1 MGLKVRV
8 ARRLGGSH
16 VEPVVGPE
24 VVGTQP
30 QAQPPGS
37 RDDHRRQV
45 DSSRRLP
52 AVSSG
57 AVRGMTEIA
66 PPMSGGSGLVP
77 GWLQRLAAVAWRL
90 LATIAL
96 VVVLI
101 WISLLI
107 GTVTASVLVAAI
119 VAATF
124 APFVLA
130 LRNRGWS
137 RIKAAAA
144 VFLGAMAVIIA
155 TIVIIVIAFL
165 PAITSII
172 DGVTSGVAKFKD
184 ALASLD
190 LPPEIGVAIDHATQG
205 FQAWISSQ
213 VAGLAGTIATV
224 ATVAILGT
232 FLTFFFMMDGDKA
245 WGWVMSSAKSWR
257 RERIETAGD
266 VALER
271 VGGYL
276 RGTAVLAAV
285 DGFFETLFLFI
296 LGVPNAPALGV
307 IVFFGR
313 FIPYIGG
320 LVTTIILLLA
330 TLANVGQ
337 TEAIVLLIL
346 ITILNIIQGKFL
358 APIVYHR
365 TVDIHPA
372 LVLIALPAGAAVA
385 GVIGLFAAIPVVAFT
400 LAIVGAVVS
409 ILGVGPESQA
419 TSSNPMVPVWL
430 DRLGQWSWRL
440 LVAVALLGVFI
451 AAVVQVPIVVIPV
464 VLGVVLAATLA
475 PLAAGLE
482 RRGWSHDRAAL
493 GATLGAAVGIIVII
507 GLTLVSLAPP
517 INDMINTAIAGSGSA
532 DSSTGGQAGILVA
545 LVQAFGIGVLVTVAQ
560 VLSTLAGLALIL
572 VLATLLTFYFMR
584 DGGAFWQAF
593 LGRVEPGRRSHV
605 AAAGQRAFDVLGG
618 YMLGTGAISIFGAVT
633 QFLIMVVLGIPFAL
647 PLAVLAVFGGFIP
660 YIGSLVTTALAFLV
674 TVATGSPQ
682 DIAIMAIFTIV
693 FNIVQGNIVAPIV
706 YSRVVSIHPAVVLVA
721 IPAGNAVAGV
731 IGMFLVVPF
740 LGVVAAVWR
749 TVLRVLD
756 TGPVEAVDT
765 TTPPPEP
772 ADLVPNVAPTGG

>member
-1 MGLKVRV
+1 
-8 ARRLGGSH
+8 
-16 VEPVVGPE
+16 
-24 VVGTQP
+24 
-30 QAQPPGS
+30 
-37 RDDHRRQV
+37 
-45 DSSRRLP
+45 
-52 AVSSG
+52 
-57 AVRGMTEIA
+57 MTEISPA
-66 PPMSGGSGLVP
+66 MPGDNGLVP
-77 GWLQRLAAVAWRL
+77 GWLQRLAAVGWRL

-96 VVVLI
+96 GLVLI
-101 WISLLI
+101 YIAVLL

-130 LRNRGWS
+130 LRDRGWS
-137 RIKAAAA
+137 RIKAAAV
-144 VFLGAMAVIIA
+144 VFVGAMAVIIA

-165 PAITSII
+165 PAITSVI
-172 DGVTSGVAKFKD
+172 DAITGGVARFKD
-184 ALASLD
+184 VLANLD
-190 LPPEIGVAIDHATQG
+190 LPPEVGAAIDHATKGLQDWIQG
-205 FQAWISSQ
+205 EIS
-213 VAGLAGTIATV
+213 GLANTVATV
-224 ATVAILGT
+224 ATVAILAT

-276 RGTAVLAAV
+276 RGTAVIAAV
-285 DGFFETLFLFI
+285 DGFFEALFLFL

-320 LVTTIILLLA
+320 LVTTIILLFA
-330 TLANVGQ
+330 TLSSAGQ
-337 TEAIVLLIL
+337 TAAIVLLVL
-346 ITILNIIQGKFL
+346 ITILNVIQGKFL

-365 TVDIHPA
+365 TVHIHPA
-372 LVLIALPAGAAVA
+372 LVLIALPAGAALA
-385 GVIGLFAAIPVVAFT
+385 GIIGLFVAIPVVAFA
-400 LAIVGAVVS
+400 LAIVGALVS
-409 ILGVGPESQA
+409 VLGFGPDTQA
-419 TSSNPMVPVWL
+419 MSTNPMVPVWL

-440 LVAVALLGVFI
+440 LVSIGLLGVFI

-464 VLGVVLAATLA
+464 VLAVVLAATLA
-475 PLAAGLE
+475 PLAEALE
-482 RRGWSHDRAAL
+482 KRGWSHDRAAI
-493 GATLGAAVGIIVII
+493 GATLGAALGIIVIV

-517 INDMINTAIAGSGSA
+517 ISDMINSAIAGSSSA
-532 DSSTGGQAGILVA
+532 DSSTGGQAGVLVTV
-545 LVQAFGIGVLVTVAQ
+545 VQTFGTGVLVTIAG
-560 VLSTLAGLALIL
+560 VLSTLAGIAVIL
-572 VLATLLTFYFMR
+572 LLATLLTFYFMR
-584 DGGAFWQAF
+584 DGGAFWQAV
-593 LGRVEPGRRSHV
+593 LARVEPGRRSHV
-605 AAAGQRAFDVLGG
+605 AVAGQKAFDVLGG
-618 YMLGTGAISIFGAVT
+618 YMLGTGAISIFGAAT
-633 QFLIMVVLGIPFAL
+633 QFLIMVILGIPFAL

-660 YIGSLVTTALAFLV
+660 YIGSLFTTALAFLV
-674 TVATGSPQ
+674 TVATGTPQ

-721 IPAGNAVAGV
+721 IPAGNEVAGV

-756 TGPVEAVDT
+756 TGPVEIVDP
-765 TTPPPEP
+765 TPSAPES
-772 ADLVPNVAPTGG
+772 ADLVTNAAPTGG